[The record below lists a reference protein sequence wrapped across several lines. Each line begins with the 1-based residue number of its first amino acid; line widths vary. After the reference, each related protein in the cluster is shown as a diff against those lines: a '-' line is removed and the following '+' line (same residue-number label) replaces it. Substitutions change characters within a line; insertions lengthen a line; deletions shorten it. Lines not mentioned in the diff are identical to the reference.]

1 MERTTEIKRKT
12 KETDIFVSL
21 NIDGEGKS
29 DIKTGI
35 GFIDHMLELFS
46 KHSICDLTIKASGDI
61 SVDYHH
67 TIEDIG
73 ITLGQAIN
81 KALGD
86 KSGITRF
93 GSTYISMDE
102 SLARAVVD
110 LSGRGYL
117 VYKFY
122 VKDNVGGVDTEL
134 FKEFFRAVAE
144 NAQINIHIEVL
155 YGENNHHK
163 IEAIFKA
170 FAVAFRQAVS
180 YNERIKGL
188 PSTKGKL

>member
-1 MERTTEIKRKT
+1 MERTAEVKRKT
-12 KETDIFVSL
+12 KETDILVSL

-46 KHSICDLTIKASGDI
+46 KHSICDLMVKATGDI

-73 ITLGQAIN
+73 ITFGQAIN
-81 KALGD
+81 KALGE

-170 FAVAFRQAVS
+170 FAVAFRQAIS
-180 YNERIKGL
+180 FNEKIKGL

>member
-1 MERTTEIKRKT
+1 MERTAEIKRKT
-12 KETDIFVSL
+12 KETEISVSL

-46 KHSICDLTIKASGDI
+46 KHSICDLMVKATGDI

-93 GSTYISMDE
+93 GSAYIPMDE

-122 VKDNVGGVDTEL
+122 ERHQIKGFDTEL
-134 FKEFFRAVAE
+134 LKEFFRAVAD
-144 NAQINIHIEVL
+144 NSQINIHIEVL
-155 YGENNHHK
+155 YGENSHHK

>member
-1 MERTTEIKRKT
+1 MERKAEVKRKT
-12 KETDIFVSL
+12 KETDILVSL

-46 KHSICDLTIKASGDI
+46 KHSICDLMVKATGDI

-73 ITLGQAIN
+73 ITFGQAIN
-81 KALGD
+81 KALGE

-170 FAVAFRQAVS
+170 FAVAFRQAIS
-180 YNERIKGL
+180 FNEKIKGL

>member
-46 KHSICDLTIKASGDI
+46 KHSICDLTVKAIGDI
-61 SVDYHH
+61 NVDYHH

-93 GSTYISMDE
+93 GSAYIPMDE

>member
-1 MERTTEIKRKT
+1 MERTAEVKRKT
-12 KETDIFVSL
+12 KETDILVSL

-46 KHSICDLTIKASGDI
+46 KHSICDLMVKATGDI
-61 SVDYHH
+61 NVDYHH

-93 GSTYISMDE
+93 GSAYIPMDE

-170 FAVAFRQAVS
+170 FAVAFRQAIS
-180 YNERIKGL
+180 FNEKIKGL

>member
-1 MERTTEIKRKT
+1 MERTAEVKRKT
-12 KETDIFVSL
+12 KETDILVSL

-46 KHSICDLTIKASGDI
+46 KHSICDLMVKATGDI
-61 SVDYHH
+61 NVDYHH

-73 ITLGQAIN
+73 ITFGQAIN

-170 FAVAFRQAVS
+170 FAVAFRQAIS
-180 YNERIKGL
+180 FNEKIKGL

>member
-1 MERTTEIKRKT
+1 MERTAEVKRKT
-12 KETDIFVSL
+12 KETDILVSL

-73 ITLGQAIN
+73 ITFGQAIN
-81 KALGD
+81 KALGE

-170 FAVAFRQAVS
+170 FAVAFRQAIS
-180 YNERIKGL
+180 FNEKIKGL

>member
-1 MERTTEIKRKT
+1 MQRTAEIKRRT
-12 KETDIFVSL
+12 KETDIIVSL

-29 DIKTGI
+29 DIETGI

-46 KHSICDLTIKASGDI
+46 KHSICDLTVKAIGDLKI
-61 SVDYHH
+61 DYHH
-67 TIEDIG
+67 TVEDIG
-73 ITLGQAIN
+73 ITLGQAIS

-86 KSGITRF
+86 KIGITRF
-93 GSTYISMDE
+93 GSAYIPMDE

-122 VKDNVGGVDTEL
+122 EKDNVGGVDTEL
-134 FKEFFRAVAE
+134 FKEFFIAVAD

-180 YNERIKGL
+180 FNERIKGL

>member
-1 MERTTEIKRKT
+1 MERTAEVKRKT
-12 KETDIFVSL
+12 KETDILVSL

-46 KHSICDLTIKASGDI
+46 KHSICYLMVKATGDI
-61 SVDYHH
+61 NVDYHH

-81 KALGD
+81 KALGE

-93 GSTYISMDE
+93 GSTYIPMDE

-155 YGENNHHK
+155 YGENNHHEV
-163 IEAIFKA
+163 EAIFKA